1 MNKVL
6 IILLTLTLSIAVNAQ
21 SIDKVEAVIGDEIV
35 LTSEIETQYL
45 QYLSQGEKKSSDI
58 RCDIIEDL
66 MFQKLLIN
74 QAKLDSVQVS
84 NEEVEQEITKRLAY
98 FEKQLGSIAKV
109 EEYFN
114 KTSSDI
120 EIELKK
126 VIQDQFQAQRMQS
139 QITSDIKVTPAEVK
153 DLFESLNEI
162 DIPTIPIQVEVIQ
175 IVIKPE
181 ISQDQK
187 DQIREKLNNFR
198 DRVYK
203 GEDFKVLATLY
214 SDDPGSATR
223 GGELG
228 FVNRGDLVPEFERAA
243 FRLKEGDISEV
254 VESQFGF
261 HIVQL
266 IERRGEQI
274 NVRHILIK
282 AQANATA
289 SRNSQLK
296 ADEIIKQINSGV
308 ITFTDAVVKYSDDDS
323 KNNGGLLLN
332 SSTMSTMHTLDDMSA
347 SLRLKVQSLEVGDIA
362 STAIIQMSDESAA
375 YRILKLNKKVEAHKA
390 NLVDDFTIIKDFA
403 VNAKKQEVLL
413 KWVNQTIS
421 KTFIKLNK
429 GIANC
434 EFKNNWIK

>member
-6 IILLTLTLSIAVNAQ
+6 IILLTLTLSIVVNAQ

-332 SSTMSTMHTLDDMSA
+332 PSTMSTMHTLDDMSA
-347 SLRLKVQSLEVGDIA
+347 SLRLKVQNLEVGDIA
-362 STAIIQMSDESAA
+362 SPAIIQMSDESAA
-375 YRILKLNKKVEAHKA
+375 YRILKLNKKVEAHRA